1 MKTNENPPPPQSPS
15 AALDPA
21 RYRQVMGQ
29 YPTGIAMVTAM
40 SQDGSP
46 VGMVVGTFASVSLD
60 PPLVSFM
67 PTRTSTTWPQIEAA
81 GSFCVNVLTVA
92 QEPVCRAFRAEGVD
106 RFAGEPWRTGAT
118 GSPILERSAAWI
130 DCEIVNVLDAGD
142 HVIVLGAVIE
152 MDSPNT
158 ELPML
163 FFQGGYGSFT
173 PQTMVSPYLNVAS
186 NLAFVDR
193 ARPQMEALSSALGC
207 ECVLATSERDNILIM
222 ASAGVPSDSQRAM
235 IVGERV
241 PLVAPFGRTAMAWA
255 SESDVDRW
263 QRKAPD
269 TETGEAALE
278 MLDVIRR
285 RGYSISIDD
294 PAHQPPRSSTV
305 SVLDPG
311 AELPLALAPADTQ
324 VQSISAPIRRGSGPV
339 EFVLGLYGMADTSA
353 EGVEHAARA
362 LTETTRELA
371 NHLNDH

>member
-1 MKTNENPPPPQSPS
+1 MWSSQTSSRPESSS

-29 YPTGIAMVTAM
+29 YPTGIAMVTAA

-46 VGMVVGTFASVSLD
+46 VGMIVGTFASVSLD

-67 PTRTSTTWPQIEAA
+67 PTRTSTTWPLIQAA

-92 QEPVCRAFRAEGVD
+92 QEPVCRAFRAEGVE
-106 RFAGEPWRTGAT
+106 RFAGEPWRIGAT

-142 HVIVLGAVIE
+142 HVIVLGAVVE
-152 MDSPNT
+152 MDSPNA

-173 PQTMVSPYLNVAS
+173 PQTMISPYLNVAS

-193 ARPQMEALSSALGC
+193 ARPLMEALSSNLGC
-207 ECVLATSERDNILIM
+207 ECVLATSESDNTLVM

-255 SESDVDRW
+255 TESDVARW
-263 QRKAPD
+263 QRKAVDP
-269 TETGEAALE
+269 EAAEAALD

-285 RGYSISIDD
+285 RGYSISIED
-294 PAHQPPRSSTV
+294 PSHQPSNRWSV

-311 AELPLALAPADTQ
+311 AELPLAVTPAEGQ
-324 VQSISAPIRRGSGPV
+324 VQSISSPIGRDGGPV
-339 EFVLGLYGMADTSA
+339 EFVLGLYGMADTSP
-353 EGVEHAARA
+353 EGVDNAARA
-362 LTETTRELA
+362 LIETTRELA
-371 NHLNDH
+371 RHLNDH

>member
-1 MKTNENPPPPQSPS
+1 MKTNENASHPQSPS

-40 SQDGSP
+40 SHDGSP
-46 VGMVVGTFASVSLD
+46 VGMIVGTFASVSLD

-142 HVIVLGAVIE
+142 HVIVLGAVVE
-152 MDSPNT
+152 MDAPNT

-193 ARPQMEALSSALGC
+193 ARPLMESLSSALGC
-207 ECVLATSERDNILIM
+207 ECVLATSERDDFLIM

-255 SESDVDRW
+255 PESDVDRW
-263 QRKAPD
+263 QRKALD
-269 TETGEAALE
+269 VETGDAARE

-285 RGYSISIDD
+285 RGYSISIED
-294 PAHQPPRSSTV
+294 PSRQPSSSPTV

-311 AELPLALAPADTQ
+311 AELPLSLEPVEGQ
-324 VQSISAPIRRGSGPV
+324 VQSISAPIRRGSGAA
-339 EFVLGLYGMADTSA
+339 EFVLGVYGMADTSA
-353 EGVEHAARA
+353 EGVDNAARA
-362 LTETTRELA
+362 LMETARELA
-371 NHLNDH
+371 THLDDH

>member
-1 MKTNENPPPPQSPS
+1 MKTNENSPRPQSPS
-15 AALDPA
+15 AVLDPA

-29 YPTGIAMVTAM
+29 YPTGIAMVTAT

-46 VGMVVGTFASVSLD
+46 VGMIVGTFASVSLD

-142 HVIVLGAVIE
+142 HVIVLGAVVE
-152 MDSPNT
+152 MDAPNT
-158 ELPML
+158 ELPLL

-193 ARPQMEALSSALGC
+193 ARPLMEELSSTLGC
-207 ECVLATSERDNILIM
+207 ECVLATSERDDILIM
-222 ASAGVPSDSQRAM
+222 ASAGVRSDSQRAM
-235 IVGERV
+235 LVGERV
-241 PLVAPFGRTAMAWA
+241 SLAAPFGRTAMAWA
-255 SESDVDRW
+255 SSSDVDRW
-263 QRKAPD
+263 QRKAQD
-269 TETGEAALE
+269 TETARAGLE

-285 RGYSISIDD
+285 RGYSVSIED
-294 PAHQPPRSSTV
+294 PSHQPSSSPTV

-311 AELPLALAPADTQ
+311 AELPFALAPAEGQ
-324 VQSISAPIRRGSGPV
+324 VHSISAPIRRDSGPV

-353 EGVEHAARA
+353 EGVDRAAQA
-362 LTETTRELA
+362 LMKTTHELA

>member
-1 MKTNENPPPPQSPS
+1 M
-15 AALDPA
+15 LDPA

-29 YPTGIAMVTAM
+29 YPTGIAMVTAT

-46 VGMVVGTFASVSLD
+46 VGMIVGTFASVSLD

-142 HVIVLGAVIE
+142 HVIVLGAVVE
-152 MDSPNT
+152 MDAPNT
-158 ELPML
+158 ELPLL

-193 ARPQMEALSSALGC
+193 ARPLMEELSSTLGC
-207 ECVLATSERDNILIM
+207 ECVLATSERDDILIM
-222 ASAGVPSDSQRAM
+222 ASAGVRSDSQRAM
-235 IVGERV
+235 LVGERV
-241 PLVAPFGRTAMAWA
+241 SLAAPFGRTAMAWA
-255 SESDVDRW
+255 SSSDVDRW
-263 QRKAPD
+263 QRKAQD
-269 TETGEAALE
+269 TETARAGLE

-285 RGYSISIDD
+285 RGYSVSIED
-294 PAHQPPRSSTV
+294 PSHQPSSSPTV

-311 AELPLALAPADTQ
+311 AELPFALAPAEGQ
-324 VQSISAPIRRGSGPV
+324 VHSISAPIRRDSGPV

-353 EGVEHAARA
+353 EGVDRAAQA
-362 LTETTRELA
+362 LMKTTHELA

>member
-1 MKTNENPPPPQSPS
+1 MKTTANSLRPHSPF
-15 AALDPA
+15 AVLDPA

-29 YPTGIAMVTAM
+29 YPTGIAMVTATTG
-40 SQDGSP
+40 DGSP
-46 VGMVVGTFASVSLD
+46 VGMIVGTFTSVSLD

-106 RFAGEPWRTGAT
+106 RFAGERWRTGAT

-142 HVIVLGAVIE
+142 HVIVLGAVVE
-152 MDSPNT
+152 MDAPNS
-158 ELPML
+158 ELPLL

-193 ARPQMEALSSALGC
+193 ARPLMEDLSSTLGC
-207 ECVLATSERDNILIM
+207 ECVLATSERDDILIM
-222 ASAGVPSDSQRAM
+222 ASAGMRSDSQRAM

-241 PLVAPFGRTAMAWA
+241 SLAAPFGRTAMAWA
-255 SESDVDRW
+255 STSDVDRW
-263 QRKAPD
+263 QRKAQD
-269 TETGEAALE
+269 AETARAGLE

-285 RGYSISIDD
+285 RGYSVSIED
-294 PAHQPPRSSTV
+294 PSHQPSSSPTV

-311 AELPLALAPADTQ
+311 AELPLTLAPAEGQ
-324 VQSISAPIRRGSGPV
+324 VHSISAPIRRGSGPV

-353 EGVEHAARA
+353 EGVERAAEA
-362 LTETTRELA
+362 LIETTHELA